1 MNTNRF
7 LRNKR
12 LLFLTTIENC
22 NEAEVRENKIATNPG
37 SRSSEDENKKKVITV
52 LFFCLQGENL
62 IERKAALKGFQ
73 CSLFDRFNAHLLF
86 AKQIN

>member
-37 SRSSEDENKKKVITV
+37 SRSSENENKKVITV

-62 IERKAALKGFQ
+62 IERKAALKVF
-73 CSLFDRFNAHLLF
+73 F
-86 AKQIN
+86 I